1 MPDTWDYTDV
11 TLRTKIYSS
20 WFGKNE
26 TCPSALNKAVQDT
39 FPEAV
44 RLGSHDFLDNRKL
57 YEMFPS
63 SIVDD
68 IAFNHIVADLLD
80 FVQ

>member
-26 TCPSALNKAVQDT
+26 ICPSTLNKAVQDT
-39 FPEAV
+39 FPEAI
-44 RLGSHDFLDNRKL
+44 RLGSHDYLDNRKL
-57 YEMFPS
+57 NKLFPTDF
-63 SIVDD
+63 VDD
-68 IAFNHIVADLLD
+68 IAFTHIVADLLN
-80 FVQ
+80 